1 MRAALY
7 ARVSTESQEQKGTIG
22 SQLEVLR
29 ARIAAE
35 GHELVAEYCDDGIS
49 GARLDRPGLDRLRD
63 EAEAGV
69 FEVVWCA
76 SPDRL
81 ARAYPYQVLI
91 LDELARLGVQVCFV
105 DAPMLDDDSQLKLL
119 TQVQGVIAEWERAK
133 IAERNRRGKLYRSR
147 AGEIISWKAPYGYR
161 RVPKGP
167 QGPAYLEVFEPEAAV
182 VRRIFDEYVTGG
194 RSIRQITVGLAEDG
208 VVSPSGV
215 ALWHTATLGRL
226 LRNEAYVGRVYYN
239 RTQAT
244 AAVSKTGRRVS
255 RQRPRPKEEWIPI
268 SVPAMVSDE
277 VFEAAQRAAKNN
289 TSFSRRNLKIQAWL
303 LRGLVVCGA
312 CGVRASTG
320 RARGRAEG
328 SERRYYYCSNRDPFR
343 VGSVERRCPERH
355 IRADVLDEFVFDQIR
370 QALLHPATLLAG
382 EAAVSST
389 KPAPDDQL
397 LAAELGRLQRKRDNT
412 TAERRR
418 LADLYQTGL
427 LELSEVHRRAGELD
441 ARFGVLTEQRDRLIS
456 QRHELTQHNRLRN
469 KVSDFARR
477 VNTAIDSLDFD
488 GRQQLMRLVVEQVRV
503 TGWQV
508 EIHLRI
514 PLDGNP
520 DTDNDG
526 GHDTGPSTSPR
537 KPKGSGPTPNR
548 RDTPRRQTPKR
559 PSPGSQKPRMTAV
572 SSKDRLRSLRQ

>member
-226 LRNEAYVGRVYYN
+226 LRNEA
-239 RTQAT
+239 
-244 AAVSKTGRRVS
+244 
-255 RQRPRPKEEWIPI
+255 
-268 SVPAMVSDE
+268 
-277 VFEAAQRAAKNN
+277 
-289 TSFSRRNLKIQAWL
+289 
-303 LRGLVVCGA
+303 LRGT
-312 CGVRASTG
+312 R
-320 RARGRAEG
+320 
-328 SERRYYYCSNRDPFR
+328 
-343 VGSVERRCPERH
+343 
-355 IRADVLDEFVFDQIR
+355 
-370 QALLHPATLLAG
+370 LLQPHT
-382 EAAVSST
+382 SHS
-389 KPAPDDQL
+389 
-397 LAAELGRLQRKRDNT
+397 GRLQNRPPGQPAAASAQGGMDPHLGARHGQRRGLRSGPTSGQEQHQLQPTQPENPSVAVART
-412 TAERRR
+412 GGVRR
-418 LADLYQTGL
+418 L
-427 LELSEVHRRAGELD
+427 RRAGFHGTRPRSSRGERAALLLLLQP
-441 ARFGVLTEQRDRLIS
+441 RPVPGRQRRAAMP
-456 QRHELTQHNRLRN
+456 RTPHPCRR
-469 KVSDFARR
+469 ARR
-477 VNTAIDSLDFD
+477 V
-488 GRQQLMRLVVEQVRV
+488 
-503 TGWQV
+503 
-508 EIHLRI
+508 
-514 PLDGNP
+514 
-520 DTDNDG
+520 
-526 GHDTGPSTSPR
+526 
-537 KPKGSGPTPNR
+537 
-548 RDTPRRQTPKR
+548 
-559 PSPGSQKPRMTAV
+559 
-572 SSKDRLRSLRQ
+572 RLRSDPPGLTSSRHALSRGGCRVIHQTGTG